1 MSLRRT
7 RAIVLGGV
15 VIATGVAAA
24 VLVGAE
30 TPSGEHQPSAPE
42 RADHLRSPYAKFQ
55 GSAATGLLPQ
65 EVDALTQ
72 GEGMALALA
81 AEVNGYPGPR
91 HVLDADA
98 AGQLGL
104 RPEQRTALTRTF
116 DRMHGLAQAKGQ
128 EILER
133 EGELA
138 TRFRHHHIDEAG
150 LTEALGRIS
159 QLRAELRAIHLRA
172 HLETEALLTPEQISR
187 YETVRGYDAASPH
200 RHDPHA
206 PRPQ

>member
-1 MSLRRT
+1 MNSGRS
-7 RAIVLGGV
+7 RAIAPGILIAIAVAVAV
-15 VIATGVAAA
+15 VA
-24 VLVGAE
+24 GAE
-30 TPSGEHQPSAPE
+30 TPGGGQPPSAPE
-42 RADHLRSPYAKFQ
+42 GADHLRSPYAKLP
-55 GSAATGLLPQ
+55 GPAATGLLPQ
-65 EVDALTQ
+65 EVDALTK

-104 RPEQRTALTRTF
+104 RPEQRTALTRVF
-116 DRMHGLAQAKGQ
+116 DRMHALARAKGR

-150 LTEALGRIS
+150 LTTALDRIGR
-159 QLRAELRAIHLRA
+159 LRAELRAIHLRA
-172 HLETEALLTPEQISR
+172 HLETEALLTPEQIAR
-187 YETVRGYDAASPH
+187 YETARGYDAA
-200 RHDPHA
+200 
-206 PRPQ
+206 RPQNPDAHPGHSH

>member
-1 MSLRRT
+1 MSSGRA
-7 RAIVLGGV
+7 RAIAPGIL
-15 VIATGVAAA
+15 IAIAAA
-24 VLVGAE
+24 VAVVAGAE
-30 TPSGEHQPSAPE
+30 TPSGGQPPSAPGS
-42 RADHLRSPYAKFQ
+42 ADHLRSPYAQ
-55 GSAATGLLPQ
+55 LPGPATTGLLPQ
-65 EVDALTQ
+65 EVDALTK

-104 RPEQRTALTRTF
+104 RPEQRTALTRVF
-116 DRMHGLAQAKGQ
+116 DRMHDLARTKGQ

-150 LTEALGRIS
+150 LTTALDRIGR
-159 QLRAELRAIHLRA
+159 LRAELRAIHLRA
-172 HLETEALLTPEQISR
+172 HLETEALLTPEQIAR
-187 YETVRGYDAASPH
+187 YEAVRGYDAA
-200 RHDPHA
+200 
-206 PRPQ
+206 RPQNPDAHPNHSH